1 MTESGGP
8 YTGGYSAYP
17 VRLPGRAAPGPN
29 EEPEII
35 RFRKVSAGFLELL
48 RVPLLR
54 GRGFTRHDTA
64 QSPPVALINEMAA
77 ECLRRATPG

>member
-1 MTESGGP
+1 M
-8 YTGGYSAYP
+8 
-17 VRLPGRAAPGPN
+17 
-29 EEPEII
+29 I

-77 ECLRRATPG
+77 ECLRRAAPG